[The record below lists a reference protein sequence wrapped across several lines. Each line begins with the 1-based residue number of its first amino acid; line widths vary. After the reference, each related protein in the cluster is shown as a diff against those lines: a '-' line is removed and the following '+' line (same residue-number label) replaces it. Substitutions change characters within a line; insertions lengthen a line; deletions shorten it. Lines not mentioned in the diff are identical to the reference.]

1 MNKLMTA
8 ILLVGL
14 SGAAFA
20 VDEAPKIV
28 ANPNL
33 PTALMEN
40 LKTFQATNPGEVPS
54 YPDVPSFEKS
64 FSAFSDATNAQIKTS
79 KQDLVK
85 IIKEKGY
92 DSNVIAYADMAYSL
106 IEGLEK
112 DSGTLNK
119 TALES
124 LSNVEN
130 LPQLI
135 ANNRNAL
142 STLITF
148 LGQYQ
153 PQVPTTFP
161 GKCYNYDADPSVKTI
176 IGRMDYSSMRTWV
189 FNVYETAEH
198 IVSYP
203 VSPDVGQ
210 IHQGQEANRSRTPG
224 NMVEKAWLGLNK
236 EGKEAVFCVGTPYKP
251 AIPLTPPHPTEK

>member
-20 VDEAPKIV
+20 MDEAPKIV
-28 ANPNL
+28 ANPAL

-40 LKTFQATNPGEVPS
+40 LKSFQATNPGEVPP
-54 YPDVPSFEKS
+54 YPDVSSFEKS

-92 DSNVIAYADMAYSL
+92 DPNVITYADMAYSL

-119 TALES
+119 TDLGS

-176 IGRMDYSSMRTWV
+176 TGRMDYSSMRTWV

-203 VSPDVGQ
+203 ISPDVGQ
-210 IHQGQEANRSRTPG
+210 IHQGQEAVKSRTPG
-224 NMVEKAWLGLNK
+224 NMVEKAWLGPDNK
-236 EGKEAVFCVGTPYKP
+236 TVVCVGAPYKP
-251 AIPLTPPHPTEK
+251 ATPLIPPHPTEK